1 MVLQE
6 QMQKILTS
14 RGLEEAADLLLNL
27 ALEGGGR
34 DNISLLIAE
43 VTA

>member
-1 MVLQE
+1 MREVLLRLP
-6 QMQKILTS
+6 M
-14 RGLEEAADLLLNL
+14 EEAADELLSR

-34 DNISLLIAE
+34 DNISLVIAE

>member
-1 MVLQE
+1 MRDVL
-6 QMQKILTS
+6 LRLS
-14 RGLEEAADLLLNL
+14 LEDAADELLRR

-34 DNISLLIAE
+34 DNVSLVIAE